1 MIKPPLISLMY
12 LTISVNFQ
20 IILGLMKSNGCTKIY
35 SNILSPFDIKCKN
48 LILHATQK
56 TSENLF

>member
-1 MIKPPLISLMY
+1 MY

-35 SNILSPFDIKCKN
+35 SNILSPFDIKYKN
-48 LILHATQK
+48 LILNATQK